1 MAPAIFSNGDSPE
14 ISAAA
19 GLKDVAATALNG
31 GSIIHTPQPNPSLQA
46 TADHNL
52 KLVEAPVLE
61 PKRGEVLLH
70 VKATGICGSDVHF
83 WKSGRIGSLVFEGD
97 CILGHEAAGV
107 VLKCGEGVTNL
118 VPGDRVAIEPGVPC
132 GECFLCVDGKYN
144 LCEDVKF
151 AGVYPYAGTIQ
162 RYKIHPAKWLHK
174 LPSNISF
181 AEGALLEPLS
191 VVIHGIRTAGLN
203 LGCGTVICGA
213 GPIGLIALAA
223 ARASGAHPIV
233 ITDIEP
239 KRLQFAREFVPSCQ
253 TYQVDPSLSAEDNG
267 RRIRQLFR
275 HADDDGLQENTG
287 DLQQEYYAPRTVLEC
302 TGVESS
308 VCTAAFTVRRGGTIC
323 VIGVGKSIMN
333 NLPFMHISLAEIEL
347 KFINRYR
354 DTWPAGIA
362 CLSGGILDL
371 KPLVTHVYPLEDAID
386 ALHLAADPRNG
397 SIKIQIVD
405 EADENAMP

>member
-1 MAPAIFSNGDSPE
+1 MAPATTMNGDSFKVSE
-14 ISAAA
+14 KIKLEAGAAA
-19 GLKDVAATALNG
+19 SVNG
-31 GSIIHTPQPNPSLQA
+31 RKVVKTTRPNPSLQA
-46 TADHNL
+46 TADHRL
-52 KLVEAPVLE
+52 KLVEAPVPE
-61 PKRGEVLLH
+61 PGRGEVLLH

-107 VLKCGEGVTNL
+107 VLKCGEGVTN
-118 VPGDRVAIEPGVPC
+118 VKPGDRVAIEPGVPC
-132 GECFLCVDGKYN
+132 GDCFLCLEGRYN

-151 AGVYPYAGTIQ
+151 SGVYPHAGTIQ
-162 RYKIHPAKWLHK
+162 RYKVHDAKWLHK
-174 LPSNISF
+174 LPSNLSF

-191 VVIHGIRTAGLN
+191 VVLHGIRTAGLN

-239 KRLQFAREFVPSCQ
+239 KRLQFAQEFVPSCR
-253 TYQVDPSLSAEDNG
+253 TYRVDPSLDAAENG
-267 RRIRQLFR
+267 RRIRRLFR
-275 HADDDGLQENTG
+275 NVDNDTTQNLGQ
-287 DLQQEYYAPRTVLEC
+287 DLDQEYYAPRTVLEC

-308 VCTAAFTVRRGGTIC
+308 VCTAAYTVRRGGTVCI
-323 VIGVGKSIMN
+323 IGVGKSIMN
-333 NLPFMHISLAEIEL
+333 NLPFMHISLAEIKL

-362 CLSGGILDL
+362 CLGGGILDL
-371 KPLVTHVYPLEDAID
+371 KPLVTHVYPLEGAID
-386 ALHLAADPRNG
+386 ALHFAADPKNG

-405 EADENAMP
+405 EVEEYALR

>member
-1 MAPAIFSNGDSPE
+1 MSEAR
-14 ISAAA
+14 
-19 GLKDVAATALNG
+19 DVESMTTQ
-31 GSIIHTPQPNPSLQA
+31 TPRPNPSLQA
-46 TADHNL
+46 TADHNI
-52 KLVEAPVLE
+52 KLVEAPALRPE
-61 PKRGEVLLH
+61 RGEVLLH
-70 VKATGICGSDVHF
+70 IKATGICGSDVHF

-107 VLKCGEGVTNL
+107 VLKCGEGVTHL
-118 VPGDRVAIEPGVPC
+118 KPGDRVAIEPGVPC
-132 GECFLCVDGKYN
+132 GQCFLCLDGRYN

-151 AGVYPYAGTIQ
+151 SGVYPHAGTIQ
-162 RYKIHPAKWLHK
+162 RYKTHPAKWLHK
-174 LPSNISF
+174 LPNDISF

-191 VVIHGIRTAGLN
+191 VVLHGIRTAGLA

-239 KRLQFAREFVPSCQ
+239 KRLQFAREFVPSCR
-253 TYQVDPSLSAEDNG
+253 TYQVDPSLSAEENG

-275 HADDDGLQENTG
+275 TSEDQSLESAEG
-287 DLQQEYYAPRTVLEC
+287 DVLEEYFAPRTILEC

-308 VCTAAFTVRRGGTIC
+308 VCTAAFAVRRGGTIC

-333 NLPFMHISLAEIEL
+333 NLPFMHLSLAEIEL

-371 KPLVTHVYPLEDAID
+371 RPLVTHVFPLEDAVA
-386 ALHLAADPRNG
+386 ALHLAADARNG

-405 EADENAMP
+405 EADEDVLGGNI

>member
-1 MAPAIFSNGDSPE
+1 MAPAAIASRGSLE
-14 ISAAA
+14 TSAKIQQEVGAAA
-19 GLKDVAATALNG
+19 SANG
-31 GSIIHTPQPNPSLQA
+31 QKIVKTPRPNPSLQT
-46 TADHNL
+46 TADHRL
-52 KLVEAPVLE
+52 KLVEAPVPE
-61 PKRGEVLLH
+61 PGHGEVLLH

-107 VLKCGEGVTNL
+107 VLKCGEGVTNV
-118 VPGDRVAIEPGVPC
+118 VPGDRVAIEPGMPC
-132 GECFLCVDGKYN
+132 GECFLCLEGRYN

-151 AGVYPYAGTIQ
+151 SGVYPHAGTIQ
-162 RYKIHPAKWLHK
+162 RYKIHAAKWLHR
-174 LPSNISF
+174 LPRNLSF

-191 VVIHGIRTAGLN
+191 VVLHGIRTAGLN

-239 KRLQFAREFVPSCQ
+239 RRLQFAREFVPSCQ
-253 TYQVDPSLSAEDNG
+253 TYRVDPSLDAAENG
-267 RRIRQLFR
+267 RRIRRLFR
-275 HADDDGLQENTG
+275 NDDGNTTQELG
-287 DLQQEYYAPRTVLEC
+287 QDLNQEYYAPRTVLEC

-308 VCTAAFTVRRGGTIC
+308 VCTAAYTVRRGGTIC

-333 NLPFMHISLAEIEL
+333 NLPFMHISLAEIQL

-371 KPLVTHVYPLEDAID
+371 KPLVTHVYPLEDAVD
-386 ALHLAADPRNG
+386 ALHFAADPKNG

-405 EADENAMP
+405 QVEEDALP